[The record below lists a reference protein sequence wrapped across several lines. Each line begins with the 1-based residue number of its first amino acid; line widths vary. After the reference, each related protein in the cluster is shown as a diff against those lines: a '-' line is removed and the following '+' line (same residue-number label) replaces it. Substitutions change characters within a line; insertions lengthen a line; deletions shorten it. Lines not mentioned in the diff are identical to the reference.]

1 MDNKQKNDENSINS
15 CLMLAMNLST
25 PVSLG
30 CVFKEEDLKD
40 TGVELDSH
48 ITLLYAQGKRVEWKG
63 LLGDIRE
70 LIGEEDWRW
79 LMDMIQGD
87 EFYSVFDLFEL
98 GLFENDSDYVIL
110 KLRKGTALYRVLS
123 LINKG
128 LSIKEGVKSEFST
141 YIPHLSLAE
150 LEPGKGREYVTNETL
165 HEILSDSIVGIEDL
179 FISYGTSEGTEDR
192 EQRWLTSKKCI
203 NRFFRLINLRKEL
216 ESLM

>member
-1 MDNKQKNDENSINS
+1 MDKRDKNEINS

-48 ITLLYAQGKRVEWKG
+48 ITLLYAQGKRIEYKG
-63 LLGDIRE
+63 LLDSIRE
-70 LIGEEDWRW
+70 LIGEEDWNW
-79 LMDMIQGD
+79 LMGMIRGD
-87 EFYSVFDLFEL
+87 EFYSVLDLFEL

-110 KLRKGTALYRVLS
+110 KLRKGTPLFRVLS

-128 LSIKEGVKSEFST
+128 LSIKEGVKSEFSS

-150 LEPGKGREYVTNETL
+150 LEPGKAREYVTNETL
-165 HEILSDSIVGIEDL
+165 HEILEDSIVGVEDL
-179 FISYGTSEGTEDR
+179 FISYGTANEPVDR
-192 EQRWLTSKKCI
+192 EQRWLTSEKNI
-203 NRFFRLINLRKEL
+203 SRFFRLINLKKEL

>member
-1 MDNKQKNDENSINS
+1 MDKRDKNEINS

-48 ITLLYAQGKRVEWKG
+48 ITLLYAQGKRIEYKG
-63 LLGDIRE
+63 LLDSIRE
-70 LIGEEDWRW
+70 LIGEEDWNW
-79 LMDMIQGD
+79 LMGMIRGD
-87 EFYSVFDLFEL
+87 EFYSVLDLFEL

-110 KLRKGTALYRVLS
+110 KLRKGTPLFRVLS

-128 LSIKEGVKSEFST
+128 LSIKEGVKSEFSS

-150 LEPGKGREYVTNETL
+150 LEPGKGKEYVTNETL
-165 HEILSDSIVGIEDL
+165 HEILEDSIVGVEDL
-179 FISYGTSEGTEDR
+179 FISYGAANEPEDR
-192 EQRWLTSKKCI
+192 EQRWLTSEKNI
-203 NRFFRLINLRKEL
+203 SRFFRLINLKKEL

>member
-1 MDNKQKNDENSINS
+1 MDKRDKNEINS

-48 ITLLYAQGKRVEWKG
+48 ITLLYAQGKRIEYKG
-63 LLGDIRE
+63 LLDSIRE
-70 LIGEEDWRW
+70 LIGEEDWNW
-79 LMDMIQGD
+79 LMGMIRGD
-87 EFYSVFDLFEL
+87 EFYSVLDLFEL

-110 KLRKGTALYRVLS
+110 KLRKGTPLFRVLS

-128 LSIKEGVKSEFST
+128 LSIKEGVKSEFSS

-150 LEPGKGREYVTNETL
+150 L
-165 HEILSDSIVGIEDL
+165 
-179 FISYGTSEGTEDR
+179 
-192 EQRWLTSKKCI
+192 
-203 NRFFRLINLRKEL
+203 
-216 ESLM
+216 